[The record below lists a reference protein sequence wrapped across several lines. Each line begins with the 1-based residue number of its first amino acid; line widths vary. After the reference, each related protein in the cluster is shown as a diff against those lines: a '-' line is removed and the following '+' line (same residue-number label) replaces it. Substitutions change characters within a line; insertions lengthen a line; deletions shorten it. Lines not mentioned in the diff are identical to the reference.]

1 MVLEEETGS
10 HQSATS
16 AVPVP
21 HAYRHSIDQYYQRDV
36 ETDPLDLPPSY
47 DALIPPPSWRRRFN
61 VQPREDEGRETLPA
75 YSSYISLEN
84 IFEKKMELEEAV
96 HKAQDRNWYKVWVT
110 LQGTALTFHKC
121 KSEGFF
127 HRSEGRRKPNVDF
140 PAGQKQMPLIRGYNL
155 QHADVGIAADYVK

>member
-1 MVLEEETGS
+1 MVLEGETS
-10 HQSATS
+10 SYDSANGG
-16 AVPVP
+16 VPIP
-21 HAYRHSIDQYYQRDV
+21 HEYRRSIDQYYQRDL

-75 YSSYISLEN
+75 YSSYISLES
-84 IFEKKMELEEAV
+84 IFEKKMELEGAV

-127 HRSEGRRKPNVDF
+127 HRSEAGRKPNANF
-140 PAGQKQMPLIRGYNL
+140 PAGQKQMCFIRSYNL
-155 QHADVGIAADYVK
+155 QHADVGIASDYTK